1 MVQKRKKKDLDGIDR
16 EILRLLYYDGPLV
29 SSKIGHL
36 VGLSASAIA
45 PRLENL
51 REKGIIRHGKVL
63 GIRTFKK
70 KIAGRTI
77 KVNSP
82 RSIYWEVDLED
93 EK

>member
-1 MVQKRKKKDLDGIDR
+1 MQKRKKKDLDGIDR

-29 SSKIGHL
+29 GSKIGNL

-51 REKGIIRHGKVL
+51 KEKGIIRQGKVL

-70 KIAGRTI
+70 KVAGRTI

-82 RSIYWEVDLED
+82 RSIYWEIDLKD
-93 EK
+93 EE